1 MISRILKNID
11 YPLVAVTAALLLFS
25 LINIGSATLE
35 FSDSSMEKIQSLNIL
50 FRLLHLDYQFVIK
63 QFGWIIMGIIA
74 AAVLIYIDY
83 EDMSRYSRQLYVI
96 NLAMLMAVVFIGHT
110 ALGAQRWIHIGP
122 FSFQPSEFS
131 KLIIIITFADFLAK
145 RQGRL
150 GSFRELIPCFIYI
163 GVPTLLILK
172 QPDLG
177 TSLVFVAIM
186 FGMLF
191 VAGARPSV
199 LVGIIGLGLVMA
211 LSLYGVHHYLHKPDM
226 ELQKKIA
233 YVNKALTGSDW
244 YLRNDPDIMAEL
256 KEKGLNTSPQSLNKY
271 LEELKKEEEP
281 IKKRHEK
288 FHKLTLKEYQMSRLT
303 TFVDPESDLLGSGYH
318 VWQSRIAIGSG
329 GLTGKGLL
337 GGTQSHYTFL
347 PIRHTDFIFSVVGEE
362 YGFIG
367 CILVLIMYFIL
378 LFRGVRIITLAR
390 DVYGTLL
397 AAGIVSLFAFHI
409 IVNVAMTAGVAPVT
423 GIPLP
428 LFSYGGSNMMMNLA
442 ALGVLMNVYIRRQKL
457 IF

>member
-1 MISRILKNID
+1 MIRRILKNID
-11 YPLVAVTAALLLFS
+11 YPLVAVTAALLVFS

-35 FSDSSMEKIQSLNIL
+35 FNDASMEKVQSLNIL
-50 FRLLHLDYQFVIK
+50 LRLLHLDYQYVIK
-63 QFGWIIMGIIA
+63 QFAWIIMGLVA
-74 AAVLIYIDY
+74 AMVLMYIDY
-83 EDMSRYSRQLYVI
+83 EDMSKYTRQLYVI
-96 NLAMLMAVVFIGHT
+96 NLAMLMAVVFIGQT

-122 FSFQPSEFS
+122 FQFQPSEFS

-150 GSFRELIPCFIYI
+150 NSLRELIPCFIYI
-163 GVPTLLILK
+163 AVPMLLILK

-191 VAGARPSV
+191 VAGARPSI
-199 LVGIIGLGLVMA
+199 LVGIIALGVVMG
-211 LSLYGVHHYLHKPDM
+211 LSLYGLHHYLHTPDV
-226 ELQKKIA
+226 ELQKKIT
-233 YVNKALTGSDW
+233 YVNKALSGSDW
-244 YLRNDPDIMAEL
+244 YLRNEPDIMAEL
-256 KEKGLNTSPQSLNKY
+256 KERGYNTSPQSLNKY
-271 LEELKKEEEP
+271 LEELKVEDGP
-281 IKKRHEK
+281 IKERHEK
-288 FHKLTLKEYQMSRLT
+288 FHSLTLKEYQMSRLT
-303 TFVDPESDLLGSGYH
+303 TFVNPESDLLGSGYH

-367 CILVLIMYFIL
+367 SALVLIMYFVL
-378 LFRGVRIITLAR
+378 LYRGVRIITLAR

-397 AAGIVSLFAFHI
+397 ASGIVSLFAFHVI
-409 IVNVAMTAGVAPVT
+409 INIAMTAGVAPVT

-428 LFSYGGSNMMMNLA
+428 LFSYGGSNMLMNLA